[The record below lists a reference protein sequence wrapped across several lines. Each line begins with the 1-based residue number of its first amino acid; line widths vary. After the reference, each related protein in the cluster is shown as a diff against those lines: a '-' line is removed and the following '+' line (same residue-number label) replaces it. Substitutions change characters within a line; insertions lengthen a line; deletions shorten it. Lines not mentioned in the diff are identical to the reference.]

1 MIEIKSRDGQVL
13 YTAQSATDVRAALE
27 EAARADAYLG
37 GANLRDAD
45 LSDADLSDADLRDAD
60 LSDAN
65 LRDAYLGGANLR
77 GAYLRGANLRG
88 ADLRG
93 ANLSDADLSDADLSD
108 ANLRDAYL
116 GGATLRGANLRGAY
130 LGGANLRGAN
140 LRDAKNAELAIAQT
154 RIIPDAGPIIGW
166 KKCRDE
172 RIVQLRIPAK
182 AKRSHASG
190 RKCRSD
196 RARVLAIFNSDGTPA
211 TEAVSLRDL
220 NFRYVVGET
229 VVPQVPFDDNPW
241 NECASGIH
249 WYITRLEAEAHF

>member
-1 MIEIKSRDGQVL
+1 MIEIKSRDGRVL
-13 YTAQSATDVRAALE
+13 YTAQSAADVRAALE
-27 EAARADAYLG
+27 EAVKA
-37 GANLRDAD
+37 
-45 LSDADLSDADLRDAD
+45 S
-60 LSDAN
+60 AN
-65 LRDAYLGGANLR
+65 LRDAYLGGANLSD
-77 GAYLRGANLRG
+77 AYLGGANLRDANLSDAYLSDANLSG
-88 ADLRG
+88 ANLRG
-93 ANLSDADLSDADLSD
+93 ANLSDA
-108 ANLRDAYL
+108 YL
-116 GGATLRGANLRGAY
+116 GG
-130 LGGANLRGAN
+130 
-140 LRDAKNAELAIAQT
+140 AKNAELAIAQT

>member
-1 MIEIKSRDGQVL
+1 MIEIKSRYGQVL

-27 EAARADAYLG
+27 EAVRAGAYLGDAYLG
-37 GANLRDAD
+37 
-45 LSDADLSDADLRDAD
+45 
-60 LSDAN
+60 
-65 LRDAYLGGANLR
+65 DAYLG
-77 GAYLRGANLRG
+77 
-88 ADLRG
+88 
-93 ANLSDADLSDADLSD
+93 D
-108 ANLRDAYL
+108 ANL
-116 GGATLRGANLRGAY
+116 GGAN

-140 LRDAKNAELAIAQT
+140 LRDANLRGANLGDANLRGAYLRDANLRDAYLGDANLRGANLGDAKNAELAIAQT
-154 RIIPDAGPIIGW
+154 RIIPDAGTIIGW
-166 KKCRDE
+166 KKCRDG

-220 NFRYVVGET
+220 SFRYVVGET

>member
-1 MIEIKSRDGQVL
+1 MIEIKSRYGQVL

-27 EAARADAYLG
+27 EAVRAGANLGDANLR
-37 GANLRDAD
+37 GANLRGTDLGDAN
-45 LSDADLSDADLRDAD
+45 LG
-60 LSDAN
+60 DAN
-65 LRDAYLGGANLR
+65 LRGANLGGANLR
-77 GAYLRGANLRG
+77 GADLGG
-88 ADLRG
+88 ADLG
-93 ANLSDADLSDADLSD
+93 
-108 ANLRDAYL
+108 
-116 GGATLRGANLRGAY
+116 GAY
-130 LGGANLRGAN
+130 LGGANLG
-140 LRDAKNAELAIAQT
+140 DAKNAELAIAQT

-166 KKCRDE
+166 KKCRDG

-211 TEAVSLRDL
+211 TEAASLRDP

>member
-1 MIEIKSRDGQVL
+1 MIEIKSRDGRVL
-13 YTAQSATDVRAALE
+13 YTAQSAADVRAALE
-27 EAARADAYLG
+27 EAVRAGANLRGAYLGDANLRGAYLGDAYLRDAYLRGAYLGDANLRGAYLRGAYLRGAYLGGAYLG
-37 GANLRDAD
+37 GAN
-45 LSDADLSDADLRDAD
+45 
-60 LSDAN
+60 
-65 LRDAYLGGANLR
+65 LGGANLR
-77 GAYLRGANLRG
+77 GAYLG
-88 ADLRG
+88 
-93 ANLSDADLSDADLSD
+93 
-108 ANLRDAYL
+108 DAYL
-116 GGATLRGANLRGAY
+116 G
-130 LGGANLRGAN
+130 GAN

-166 KKCRDE
+166 KKCRDG

-220 NFRYVVGET
+220 SFRYVVGET

>member
-27 EAARADAYLG
+27 EAARADA
-37 GANLRDAD
+37 
-45 LSDADLSDADLRDAD
+45 DLR
-60 LSDAN
+60 
-65 LRDAYLGGANLR
+65 GANLR
-77 GAYLRGANLRG
+77 GAYLRGA
-88 ADLRG
+88 DLRG
-93 ANLSDADLSDADLSD
+93 AY
-108 ANLRDAYL
+108 LRDAYL
-116 GGATLRGANLRGAY
+116 GG
-130 LGGANLRGAN
+130 
-140 LRDAKNAELAIAQT
+140 AKNAELAIAQT

>member
-27 EAARADAYLG
+27 EAARADA
-37 GANLRDAD
+37 
-45 LSDADLSDADLRDAD
+45 DLR
-60 LSDAN
+60 
-65 LRDAYLGGANLR
+65 GANLR
-77 GAYLRGANLRG
+77 GAYLRGA
-88 ADLRG
+88 D
-93 ANLSDADLSDADLSD
+93 
-108 ANLRDAYL
+108 
-116 GGATLRGANLRGAY
+116 LRGAY
-130 LGGANLRGAN
+130 LGGAYLGGANLSGADLRGAYLSDADLGGAYLGGAN
-140 LRDAKNAELAIAQT
+140 LGGAYLGGANLSDANLSDAYLGGAYLGGADLRDAYLGGAKNAELAIAQT

>member
-13 YTAQSATDVRAALE
+13 YTAQSAADVRAALE
-27 EAARADAYLG
+27 EAVRAGANLRGAYLGDANLRGAYLGDAYLRDAYLRGAYLGDANLRGAYLRGAYLRGAYLGGAYLG
-37 GANLRDAD
+37 GAN
-45 LSDADLSDADLRDAD
+45 
-60 LSDAN
+60 
-65 LRDAYLGGANLR
+65 LGGANLR
-77 GAYLRGANLRG
+77 GAYLG
-88 ADLRG
+88 
-93 ANLSDADLSDADLSD
+93 
-108 ANLRDAYL
+108 DAYL
-116 GGATLRGANLRGAY
+116 G
-130 LGGANLRGAN
+130 GAN

-166 KKCRDE
+166 KKCRDG

-220 NFRYVVGET
+220 SFRYVVGET

>member
-1 MIEIKSRDGQVL
+1 MIEIKSRYGQVL

-27 EAARADAYLG
+27 EAVRAGAYLGDAYLGDANLGGANLG
-37 GANLRDAD
+37 GANLRDAY
-45 LSDADLSDADLRDAD
+45 LRGANLRDANLRD
-60 LSDAN
+60 ANLRDAYLGDANLRGAYLRDAN

-77 GAYLRGANLRG
+77 GANLG
-88 ADLRG
+88 
-93 ANLSDADLSDADLSD
+93 
-108 ANLRDAYL
+108 
-116 GGATLRGANLRGAY
+116 
-130 LGGANLRGAN
+130 
-140 LRDAKNAELAIAQT
+140 DAKNAELAIAQT

-166 KKCRDE
+166 KKCRDG

-220 NFRYVVGET
+220 SFRYVVGET

>member
-1 MIEIKSRDGQVL
+1 MIEIKSRYGQVL

-27 EAARADAYLG
+27 EAVRA
-37 GANLRDAD
+37 GANLG
-45 LSDADLSDADLRDAD
+45 
-60 LSDAN
+60 DAN
-65 LRDAYLGGANLR
+65 
-77 GAYLRGANLRG
+77 LRGANLRG
-88 ADLRG
+88 TDLG
-93 ANLSDADLSDADLSD
+93 D
-108 ANLRDAYL
+108 ANLGD
-116 GGATLRGANLRGAY
+116 ANLRGAN

-140 LRDAKNAELAIAQT
+140 LRGADLGGAYLGGANLGDAKNAELAIAQT

-166 KKCRDE
+166 KKCRDG

-220 NFRYVVGET
+220 SFRYVVGET

-249 WYITRLEAEAHF
+249 WYITRLEAEAH

>member
-1 MIEIKSRDGQVL
+1 MIEIKGCDGRVL
-13 YTAQSATDVRAALE
+13 YTAQSAADVRAALE
-27 EAARADAYLG
+27 EAVRVGANLG
-37 GANLRDAD
+37 GANLGGAN
-45 LSDADLSDADLRDAD
+45 

-65 LRDAYLGGANLR
+65 LRDANLSGANLSDANLSDANLRGANLRGANLSGANLSDANLRDANLSDAYLSGANLGGANLSGANLR
-77 GAYLRGANLRG
+77 GAYL
-88 ADLRG
+88 
-93 ANLSDADLSDADLSD
+93 S
-108 ANLRDAYL
+108 
-116 GGATLRGANLRGAY
+116 GAY
-130 LGGANLRGAN
+130 LRGAN

-166 KKCRDE
+166 KKCRDG

-220 NFRYVVGET
+220 SFRYVVGET

>member
-1 MIEIKSRDGQVL
+1 MIEIKSRDGRVL
-13 YTAQSATDVRAALE
+13 YTAQSAADVRAALE
-27 EAARADAYLG
+27 EAVKASANLG
-37 GANLRDAD
+37 GANLGG
-45 LSDADLSDADLRDAD
+45 
-60 LSDAN
+60 AN
-65 LRDAYLGGANLR
+65 LRDAYLGGANLSD
-77 GAYLRGANLRG
+77 AYLG
-88 ADLRG
+88 G
-93 ANLSDADLSDADLSD
+93 ANLSDANLSD
-108 ANLRDAYL
+108 ANLSDANLSDANLGGANLRDANLSGANLRDANLGGAYLSDANLRGAYLRDAYLRDAYL
-116 GGATLRGANLRGAY
+116 GG
-130 LGGANLRGAN
+130 
-140 LRDAKNAELAIAQT
+140 AKNAELAIAQT

>member
-1 MIEIKSRDGQVL
+1 MIEIKSRDGRVL
-13 YTAQSATDVRAALE
+13 YTAQSAAAVRAALE
-27 EAARADAYLG
+27 EAVKA
-37 GANLRDAD
+37 
-45 LSDADLSDADLRDAD
+45 S
-60 LSDAN
+60 AN

-77 GAYLRGANLRG
+77 GAYLGGANLG
-88 ADLRG
+88 G
-93 ANLSDADLSDADLSD
+93 ANLSDANLSD
-108 ANLRDAYL
+108 ANLSDAYLRDAYLRDAYL
-116 GGATLRGANLRGAY
+116 GG
-130 LGGANLRGAN
+130 
-140 LRDAKNAELAIAQT
+140 AKNAELAIAQT

>member
-27 EAARADAYLG
+27 EAARADA
-37 GANLRDAD
+37 
-45 LSDADLSDADLRDAD
+45 DLR
-60 LSDAN
+60 
-65 LRDAYLGGANLR
+65 GANLR
-77 GAYLRGANLRG
+77 GAYLRGA
-88 ADLRG
+88 D
-93 ANLSDADLSDADLSD
+93 
-108 ANLRDAYL
+108 
-116 GGATLRGANLRGAY
+116 LRGAY
-130 LGGANLRGAN
+130 LGGAYLGGANLSGADLRGAYLSDADLGGAYLGGAN
-140 LRDAKNAELAIAQT
+140 LGGAYLGGANLSDANLSDAYLGGAYLGGADLRDAYLGGAKNAELAIAQT

-249 WYITRLEAEAHF
+249 WYITRLEAEARF

>member
-1 MIEIKSRDGQVL
+1 MIEFKSRDGQVL

-27 EAARADAYLG
+27 EAARADA
-37 GANLRDAD
+37 NL
-45 LSDADLSDADLRDAD
+45 S
-60 LSDAN
+60 
-65 LRDAYLGGANLR
+65 GANLR
-77 GAYLRGANLRG
+77 GAYLRGADLRGAYLSG

-93 ANLSDADLSDADLSD
+93 ANL
-108 ANLRDAYL
+108 
-116 GGATLRGANLRGAY
+116 GG
-130 LGGANLRGAN
+130 
-140 LRDAKNAELAIAQT
+140 AKNAELAIAQT

>member
-1 MIEIKSRDGQVL
+1 MIEIKSRDGRVL
-13 YTAQSATDVRAALE
+13 YTAQSAADVRAALE
-27 EAARADAYLG
+27 EAVKASANLRDAYLGGANLSDAYLG
-37 GANLRDAD
+37 GANLRDAN
-45 LSDADLSDADLRDAD
+45 LSDAYLSD
-60 LSDAN
+60 
-65 LRDAYLGGANLR
+65 ANLR

-88 ADLRG
+88 AYLRGANLRDANLSDAYLSDANLSGANLRG
-93 ANLSDADLSDADLSD
+93 ANLSDA
-108 ANLRDAYL
+108 YL
-116 GGATLRGANLRGAY
+116 GG
-130 LGGANLRGAN
+130 
-140 LRDAKNAELAIAQT
+140 AKNAELAIAQT

-249 WYITRLEAEAHF
+249 WYITRLEAEAHFVKRGRR

>member
-1 MIEIKSRDGQVL
+1 MIEIKGCDGRVL
-13 YTAQSATDVRAALE
+13 YTAQSAADVRAALE
-27 EAARADAYLG
+27 EAVRVGANLGGANLRDANLRGANLSGANLSDANLRDANLSDAYLSGANLSDANLSDANLSDAYLG
-37 GANLRDAD
+37 GANLGGAN
-45 LSDADLSDADLRDAD
+45 

-65 LRDAYLGGANLR
+65 LRD
-77 GAYLRGANLRG
+77 
-88 ADLRG
+88 
-93 ANLSDADLSDADLSD
+93 
-108 ANLRDAYL
+108 
-116 GGATLRGANLRGAY
+116 
-130 LGGANLRGAN
+130 AN

-166 KKCRDE
+166 KKCRDG

-211 TEAVSLRDL
+211 TEAASLRDP

>member
-1 MIEIKSRDGQVL
+1 MIEIKSCDGRVL
-13 YTAQSATDVRAALE
+13 YTAQSADDVRAALE
-27 EAARADAYLG
+27 EAVEAGADLRGAYLR
-37 GANLRDAD
+37 GAYLRDAD
-45 LSDADLSDADLRDAD
+45 LGGAYLRDAYLCGADLRDADLRDAD
-60 LSDAN
+60 L
-65 LRDAYLGGANLR
+65 G
-77 GAYLRGANLRG
+77 G

-93 ANLSDADLSDADLSD
+93 A
-108 ANLRDAYL
+108 Y
-116 GGATLRGANLRGAY
+116 
-130 LGGANLRGAN
+130 
-140 LRDAKNAELAIAQT
+140 LRDAKNAELAIAMT
-154 RIIPDAGPIIGW
+154 RIIPDTGPIIGW
-166 KKCRDE
+166 KKCCDG

-196 RARVLAIFNSDGTPA
+196 RAKVLAVFNSDGTPA

-241 NECASGIH
+241 NECGSGIH

>member
-27 EAARADAYLG
+27 EAARADA
-37 GANLRDAD
+37 D
-45 LSDADLSDADLRDAD
+45 LSDAD
-60 LSDAN
+60 
-65 LRDAYLGGANLR
+65 LR
-77 GAYLRGANLRG
+77 GAYLRGA
-88 ADLRG
+88 D
-93 ANLSDADLSDADLSD
+93 
-108 ANLRDAYL
+108 
-116 GGATLRGANLRGAY
+116 LRGAY
-130 LGGANLRGAN
+130 LGGANLSGAYLGGAD
-140 LRDAKNAELAIAQT
+140 LRDAYLGGAKNAELAIAQT

>member
-27 EAARADAYLG
+27 EAARADA
-37 GANLRDAD
+37 D
-45 LSDADLSDADLRDAD
+45 
-60 LSDAN
+60 
-65 LRDAYLGGANLR
+65 
-77 GAYLRGANLRG
+77 
-88 ADLRG
+88 
-93 ANLSDADLSDADLSD
+93 
-108 ANLRDAYL
+108 
-116 GGATLRGANLRGAY
+116 LRGANLRGAY
-130 LGGANLRGAN
+130 LRDADLRGADLRGADLRGAYLSDADLGGANLGGAN
-140 LRDAKNAELAIAQT
+140 LGGAYLGGANLSDAYLGDANLSDAYLGGADLRDAYLGGAKNAELAIAQT

>member
-1 MIEIKSRDGQVL
+1 MIEIKSRYGQVL

-27 EAARADAYLG
+27 EAVRAGANLGDANLRGANLGDAYLRGANLG
-37 GANLRDAD
+37 GANLGG
-45 LSDADLSDADLRDAD
+45 
-60 LSDAN
+60 AN
-65 LRDAYLGGANLR
+65 LGGANLR
-77 GAYLRGANLRG
+77 GA
-88 ADLRG
+88 D
-93 ANLSDADLSDADLSD
+93 
-108 ANLRDAYL
+108 L
-116 GGATLRGANLRGAY
+116 GGAD
-130 LGGANLRGAN
+130 LGGANLGGAN
-140 LRDAKNAELAIAQT
+140 LGDAKNAELAIAQT

-166 KKCRDE
+166 KKCRDG

-211 TEAVSLRDL
+211 TEAASLRDP

>member
-1 MIEIKSRDGQVL
+1 MIEIKSRYGQVL
-13 YTAQSATDVRAALE
+13 YTAQSATDVRAAALE
-27 EAARADAYLG
+27 EAVRA
-37 GANLRDAD
+37 GAN
-45 LSDADLSDADLRDAD
+45 
-60 LSDAN
+60 
-65 LRDAYLGGANLR
+65 
-77 GAYLRGANLRG
+77 
-88 ADLRG
+88 
-93 ANLSDADLSDADLSD
+93 
-108 ANLRDAYL
+108 
-116 GGATLRGANLRGAY
+116 

-140 LRDAKNAELAIAQT
+140 LRGADLGDANLGDANLRGANLGGANLRGADLGGADLGDANLRGADLGDANLRGANLRGANLGDANLRGANLRGADLGGAYLGGANLGDAKNAELAIAQT

-220 NFRYVVGET
+220 SFRYVVGET

>member
-1 MIEIKSRDGQVL
+1 MIEIKSRYGQVL

-27 EAARADAYLG
+27 EAVRA
-37 GANLRDAD
+37 GANLG
-45 LSDADLSDADLRDAD
+45 
-60 LSDAN
+60 DAN
-65 LRDAYLGGANLR
+65 
-77 GAYLRGANLRG
+77 LRGANLRG
-88 ADLRG
+88 TDLG
-93 ANLSDADLSDADLSD
+93 D
-108 ANLRDAYL
+108 ANLGD
-116 GGATLRGANLRGAY
+116 ANLRGAN

-140 LRDAKNAELAIAQT
+140 LRGADLGGAYLGGANLGDAKNAELAIAQT

-166 KKCRDE
+166 KKCRDG

-211 TEAVSLRDL
+211 TEAVSLRNL
-220 NFRYVVGET
+220 SFRYVVGET

>member
-27 EAARADAYLG
+27 EAARADADLR
-37 GANLRDAD
+37 GANLRGAN
-45 LSDADLSDADLRDAD
+45 LSDANLSDADLRDAY
-60 LSDAN
+60 LSDA
-65 LRDAYLGGANLR
+65 DLR
-77 GAYLRGANLRG
+77 GAYLRG
-88 ADLRG
+88 
-93 ANLSDADLSDADLSD
+93 
-108 ANLRDAYL
+108 
-116 GGATLRGANLRGAY
+116 
-130 LGGANLRGAN
+130 
-140 LRDAKNAELAIAQT
+140 AKNAELAIAQT

>member
-27 EAARADAYLG
+27 EAARADADLR
-37 GANLRDAD
+37 GANLRG
-45 LSDADLSDADLRDAD
+45 
-60 LSDAN
+60 AN
-65 LRDAYLGGANLR
+65 LRGANLRGANLSDAYLGGANLR
-77 GAYLRGANLRG
+77 GA
-88 ADLRG
+88 D
-93 ANLSDADLSDADLSD
+93 
-108 ANLRDAYL
+108 
-116 GGATLRGANLRGAY
+116 

-140 LRDAKNAELAIAQT
+140 LSDAYLSGAYLSDAYLGGAKNAELAIAQT

-211 TEAVSLRDL
+211 TESVSLRDL

>member
-27 EAARADAYLG
+27 EAARADA
-37 GANLRDAD
+37 D
-45 LSDADLSDADLRDAD
+45 
-60 LSDAN
+60 
-65 LRDAYLGGANLR
+65 
-77 GAYLRGANLRG
+77 LRGANLRG
-88 ADLRG
+88 A
-93 ANLSDADLSDADLSD
+93 NLSDAYLSGAYLS
-108 ANLRDAYL
+108 DAYL
-116 GGATLRGANLRGAY
+116 GG
-130 LGGANLRGAN
+130 
-140 LRDAKNAELAIAQT
+140 AKNAELAIAQT

-211 TEAVSLRDL
+211 TESVSLRDL

>member
-1 MIEIKSRDGQVL
+1 MIEIKSRYGQVL

-27 EAARADAYLG
+27 EAVRA
-37 GANLRDAD
+37 GAN
-45 LSDADLSDADLRDAD
+45 
-60 LSDAN
+60 
-65 LRDAYLGGANLR
+65 LGGANLR
-77 GAYLRGANLRG
+77 GA
-88 ADLRG
+88 D
-93 ANLSDADLSDADLSD
+93 
-108 ANLRDAYL
+108 L
-116 GGATLRGANLRGAY
+116 GGAY
-130 LGGANLRGAN
+130 PGGANLG
-140 LRDAKNAELAIAQT
+140 DAKNAELAIAQT

-166 KKCRDE
+166 KKCRDG

-211 TEAVSLRDL
+211 TEAASLRDP

-249 WYITRLEAEAHF
+249 WYITRLEAEAHL

>member
-1 MIEIKSRDGQVL
+1 MIEIKSRYGQVL

-27 EAARADAYLG
+27 EAVRAGANLGDANLR
-37 GANLRDAD
+37 GANLRGTDLGDAN
-45 LSDADLSDADLRDAD
+45 LG
-60 LSDAN
+60 DAN
-65 LRDAYLGGANLR
+65 LRGANLGGANLR
-77 GAYLRGANLRG
+77 GADLGG
-88 ADLRG
+88 ADLG
-93 ANLSDADLSDADLSD
+93 
-108 ANLRDAYL
+108 
-116 GGATLRGANLRGAY
+116 GAY
-130 LGGANLRGAN
+130 LGDANLG
-140 LRDAKNAELAIAQT
+140 DAKNAELAIAQT

-166 KKCRDE
+166 KKCRDG

-211 TEAVSLRDL
+211 TEAASLRDL
-220 NFRYVVGET
+220 SFRYVVGET

-249 WYITRLEAEAHF
+249 WYITRLEAEAHL

>member
-1 MIEIKSRDGQVL
+1 MIEIKSRDGRVL
-13 YTAQSATDVRAALE
+13 YTAQSAADVRAALE
-27 EAARADAYLG
+27 EAVKAS
-37 GANLRDAD
+37 ANLRG
-45 LSDADLSDADLRDAD
+45 
-60 LSDAN
+60 AN
-65 LRDAYLGGANLR
+65 LRDAYLGGANLSD
-77 GAYLRGANLRG
+77 AYLG
-88 ADLRG
+88 G
-93 ANLSDADLSDADLSD
+93 ANLSDAYLSD
-108 ANLRDAYL
+108 ANLSDAYL
-116 GGATLRGANLRGAY
+116 GGANLSGANLRDANLGGAY
-130 LGGANLRGAN
+130 LGGANLGGAN
-140 LRDAKNAELAIAQT
+140 LSDAKNAELAIAQT

>member
-1 MIEIKSRDGQVL
+1 MIEIKSRYGQVL

-27 EAARADAYLG
+27 EAVRA
-37 GANLRDAD
+37 GANLG
-45 LSDADLSDADLRDAD
+45 
-60 LSDAN
+60 DAN
-65 LRDAYLGGANLR
+65 
-77 GAYLRGANLRG
+77 LRGANLRG
-88 ADLRG
+88 TDLGDANLGDANLRG
-93 ANLSDADLSDADLSD
+93 ANLG
-108 ANLRDAYL
+108 DAY
-116 GGATLRGANLRGAY
+116 LRGAN

-140 LRDAKNAELAIAQT
+140 LRGADLGGAYLGGANLGDAKNAELAIAQT

-166 KKCRDE
+166 KKCRDG

-220 NFRYVVGET
+220 SFRYVVGET